1 MYRYFFIDF
10 LVYNGME
17 DVLYCLRWII
27 RTNKKLLMI

>member
-10 LVYNGME
+10 LVYNRME
-17 DVLYCLRWII
+17 DVVYGVCWII